1 MVDLTSCNIFDVL
14 PLILLFF
21 PDASYPLGCF
31 SQVLQEQVKQL
42 GEKLQQKDDLISQH
56 ERLVAELQKHIEEM
70 ESCDSVEEEQQQ
82 ERGRSSTTSPIINN
96 ERSNASP
103 SNYALKRQV
112 SSLQQQLTDALE
124 RLKASDLVIAGN
136 HDAIAYL
143 NEEIN
148 KWKIGVKS
156 HKTNSPIAM
165 AINNR
170 GGTPVELENTPAT
183 SDLLD
188 SPCPDTLREIAR
200 NASPFRGY
208 PPPTIA
214 DDEIYGEGAKTANA
228 YLQTV
233 SRTLNS
239 NNNNNN
245 NAYSAPSSS
254 HAVPSPPPSQQ
265 PLQSSL
271 YLSSDIGDDDDYDA
285 AFSVLYPLSATEV
298 MNRKLNRWSQ
308 AHSPPIPS
316 SSGGEGGVSLATQG
330 EMLLAGLAD
339 DLEALEYYKTGRNTG
354 TKNVIAIKEDAH
366 YNHPH
371 SSSVTFR
378 GGMGNRSGSTRISSN
393 GDGNDNSNR
402 GSERKHVKGT
412 SSCPRIP
419 YTWQSVDL
427 HTTME

>member
-1 MVDLTSCNIFDVL
+1 M
-14 PLILLFF
+14 LFF

-31 SQVLQEQVKQL
+31 SQVLQEQVKQF

-70 ESCDSVEEEQQQ
+70 ESCDSVEEEQGQQQ
-82 ERGRSSTTSPIINN
+82 ERGRSSTSSPFTNN

-124 RLKASDLVIAGN
+124 RVKASDLVIAGN

-233 SRTLNS
+233 SRTLN
-239 NNNNNN
+239 NNNNNNTTTTTTTNNNNN

-254 HAVPSPPPSQQ
+254 HTIPSPPPSQQ
-265 PLQSSL
+265 PFQSSL
-271 YLSSDIGDDDDYDA
+271 YLSSDIGDDDYDA

-308 AHSPPIPS
+308 AHSPISS

-330 EMLLAGLAD
+330 EMLLAGIAD

-371 SSSVTFR
+371 PSSVTFR
-378 GGMGNRSGSTRISSN
+378 GGTGNRSGSNRGNGN
-393 GDGNDNSNR
+393 GDGNDN
-402 GSERKHVKGT
+402 RKHVKGT